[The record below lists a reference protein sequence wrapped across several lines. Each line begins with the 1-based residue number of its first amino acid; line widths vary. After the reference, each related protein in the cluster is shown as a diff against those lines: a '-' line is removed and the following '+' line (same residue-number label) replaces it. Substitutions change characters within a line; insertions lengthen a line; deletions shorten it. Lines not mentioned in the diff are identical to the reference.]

1 MKTKLAYS
9 SFGVATILVFTGLII
24 PPQGVVDGSVLIA
37 MGQFLIMC
45 ATLAGVGQYVDIIR
59 RFSNTKK

>member
-9 SFGVATILVFTGLII
+9 SFCVATLLVFAGLII
-24 PPQGVVDGSVLIA
+24 PPKGVVDGSVLIA

-45 ATLAGVGQYVDIIR
+45 ATFAGLGQYVDIIR